1 VVVVNGLGLEGWLDR
16 LVKASGFKGQLVVAS
31 TGENPHARGRWKT
44 VTDPHAWNSA
54 ANGALYA
61 QNILNGLVKADP
73 EDKAALEASGKPY
86 IAQLTNWTAGPKRA
100 LARSRRQS
108 AKC

>member
-1 VVVVNGLGLEGWLDR
+1 
-16 LVKASGFKGQLVVAS
+16 VKASGFKGQLVVAS
-31 TGENPHARGRWKT
+31 TGVKTHTLEEDGKT

-73 EDKAALEASGKPY
+73 DDKAVLEASGKTY
-86 IAQLTNWTAGPKRA
+86 IAQLSQLDNW
-100 LARSRRQS
+100 
-108 AKC
+108 AKTRFSQ